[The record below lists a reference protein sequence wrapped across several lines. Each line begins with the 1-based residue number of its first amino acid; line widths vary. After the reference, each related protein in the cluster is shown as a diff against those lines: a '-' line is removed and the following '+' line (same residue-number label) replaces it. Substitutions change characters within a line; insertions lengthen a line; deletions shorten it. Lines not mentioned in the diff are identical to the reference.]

1 MKMYYNCLFLKPKN
15 PVLSERSREY
25 VRIRIGFSTVQF
37 QMVHMIYS
45 TEKPLFFGCFDK
57 ENSFR
62 LIKKTLNIKCSWNL
76 ICFCVTF
83 AGLFCP
89 DTSILSIH
97 MYTVQL
103 NYRIPKELSLEYC
116 TVPRESQT
124 LFLFLRKQ
132 SHLGPYTSR
141 IYLHFQLFPRCI
153 GDTVFPRTVASACE
167 RVLYVLY
174 EH

>member
-1 MKMYYNCLFLKPKN
+1 MFLSHICRSF
-15 PVLSERSREY
+15 LSRYEY
-25 VRIRIGFSTVQF
+25 TQ
-37 QMVHMIYS
+37 Y
-45 TEKPLFFGCFDK
+45 
-57 ENSFR
+57 
-62 LIKKTLNIKCSWNL
+62 
-76 ICFCVTF
+76 
-83 AGLFCP
+83 
-89 DTSILSIH
+89 

-167 RVLYVLY
+167 RVCMSINGFMVFP
-174 EH
+174 